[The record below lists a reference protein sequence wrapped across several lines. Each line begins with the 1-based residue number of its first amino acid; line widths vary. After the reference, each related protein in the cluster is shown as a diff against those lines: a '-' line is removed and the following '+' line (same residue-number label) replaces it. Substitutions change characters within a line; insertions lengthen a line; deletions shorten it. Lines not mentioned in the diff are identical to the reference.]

1 MSSGS
6 RSVRDRR
13 AQRGRRD
20 VETRR
25 TRCETFLITSEGER
39 TEPNYFR
46 GLVSARTGRDK
57 IDEIDIRGEGRVTTS
72 LVEETARI
80 VNRSLKSYDNV
91 WVVFDRD
98 DFEDFDEAIAT
109 ARRLGFHV
117 AWSNES
123 FEYWLC
129 LYLGRYDSGLSRSD
143 WCAIL
148 DKRLRAAGKGG
159 YDKNRED
166 IFPVLDEIGSHAK
179 ALRYASRI
187 RATYGEGSVPSKC
200 NPCTTVDELVRKL
213 DEELARA
220 GHAD

>member
-6 RSVRDRR
+6 RGVRDRR

-57 IDEIDIRGEGRVTTS
+57 
-72 LVEETARI
+72 
-80 VNRSLKSYDNV
+80 
-91 WVVFDRD
+91 
-98 DFEDFDEAIAT
+98 
-109 ARRLGFHV
+109 
-117 AWSNES
+117 
-123 FEYWLC
+123 
-129 LYLGRYDSGLSRSD
+129 
-143 WCAIL
+143 
-148 DKRLRAAGKGG
+148 
-159 YDKNRED
+159 NRED
-166 IFPVLDEIGSHAK
+166 IFPVLDVIGSHAK

-213 DEELARA
+213 DEELARS
-220 GHAD
+220 GLAD